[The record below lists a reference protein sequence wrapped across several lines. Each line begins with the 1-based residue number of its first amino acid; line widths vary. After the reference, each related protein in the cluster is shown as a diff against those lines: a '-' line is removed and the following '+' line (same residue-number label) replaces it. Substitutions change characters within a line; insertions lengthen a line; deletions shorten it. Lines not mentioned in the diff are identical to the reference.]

1 MDLIYWLAAIFVIV
15 LIGYGVVFYLNR
27 KQATRIKEIDSK
39 KETMM
44 AIPVADNLYTL
55 KHLNLTGQTKR
66 TYENWQATW
75 QTITRF
81 QYPEIEAALVSAEQ
95 YIQQMNFIKA
105 KQAIDNAEKL
115 LGETQTNV
123 EKVNKALEGLLESA
137 QENRKRL
144 EDSQERYNK
153 IRKQLLAHSFTFGP
167 AVETLEKNLNYMELD
182 FTKFN
187 SLTNDGD
194 HMEAKEVL
202 ERINQDLDT
211 LEDVVSKIPELNRKI
226 KEEYEEQ
233 IHDLEQGYER
243 LVEEHYVFDKVDIP
257 AQINEIE
264 EVIEEAKA
272 SISLAD
278 VNEAQKKMDQAERKI
293 DTTYELMEKEMEA
306 KDFIDRHQANVS
318 RKMDHVLQS
327 NRYVLLEIDRVS
339 QNFFLNHNELG
350 RAQEFEEQLMK
361 ENEALRYHEK
371 MLAEHEISY
380 SETKAYYEKVNQK
393 LSEIDKQQSDLVAN
407 LSNLRNREKEARD
420 AVDLFEMDMRNMKRT
435 LEKQHLPGLPKIYLD
450 LFFAVSDRI
459 EEVAAKLNR
468 VKIDIEEIEK
478 LVTMCDED
486 IEHLEKNTEKILDH
500 ANLTEYYIQYANR
513 YRHTYPEIEKAITE
527 TLHHF
532 QDEYDF
538 EKAME
543 KMKEALDK
551 VDPGASKR
559 VETNYFDDKK
569 RSLY

>member
-272 SISLAD
+272 SMSLAD